1 MPASNTTCVAQ
12 WTVNTYQIIFDAT
25 GGEGGEVQTVDYGT
39 LPVAPTVTRTGYAF
53 AGWTPEIV
61 AATEDATYTA
71 QWTINTYQ
79 ITFDANNGTGTSVQ
93 TVNHGDVPV
102 APTVTRTGY
111 TFNGWTPAIV
121 AATANATYTAQWTI
135 NTYQITFNANGGEG
149 GEVQTVNYGTVP
161 VPPTVTQAGF
171 TFNGWTP
178 EIVAATEDTTYTA
191 TWLFN
196 YTVTFNSN
204 GGTAVAPI
212 IVPFGGIINKPEPDP
227 TKAGNTFAGWFWDEG
242 LTNEVQWPI
251 TIPDDQ
257 PASGVKASAQDTN
270 PQLELVLYAAWE
282 LNTYEITFDAAG
294 GEGGEVQ
301 TVDYGTL
308 PVAPTVTRAG
318 YTFAGWTPDIVV
330 ATADATYTAQWTAI
344 TYQITF
350 DANGGEGGTVLTVN
364 EGDIPVAP
372 TVTRDGYTFV
382 EWTPAIVAA
391 TADATYTAV
400 WEEIP
405 VGQTTITFNSAGGS
419 AVSPITGDIGSPV
432 TAPAD
437 PTREGYTFMGWSP
450 ALPETF
456 PAEDLEVTALWN
468 VNTYYAI
475 FMVDGEEYAKVPV
488 DFGGVITPPEA
499 PEKEGYIF
507 EGWDSIPDTM
517 PANDVV
523 INALFT
529 EDGVPNTGSNNAVT
543 AAIVLLAVS
552 VATLS
557 AARIAKKEDEE

>member
-1 MPASNTTCVAQ
+1 MDEG
-12 WTVNTYQIIFDAT
+12 TV
-25 GGEGGEVQTVDYGT
+25 
-39 LPVAPTVTRTGYAF
+39 PVPPVVTREGYTF
-53 AGWTPEIV
+53 VVWTPEIV
-61 AATEDATYTA
+61 AATE
-71 QWTINTYQ
+71 
-79 ITFDANNGTGTSVQ
+79 
-93 TVNHGDVPV
+93 
-102 APTVTRTGY
+102 
-111 TFNGWTPAIV
+111 
-121 AATANATYTAQWTI
+121 
-135 NTYQITFNANGGEG
+135 
-149 GEVQTVNYGTVP
+149 
-161 VPPTVTQAGF
+161 
-171 TFNGWTP
+171 
-178 EIVAATEDTTYTA
+178 
-191 TWLFN
+191 
-196 YTVTFNSN
+196 
-204 GGTAVAPI
+204 
-212 IVPFGGIINKPEPDP
+212 
-227 TKAGNTFAGWFWDEG
+227 
-242 LTNEVQWPI
+242 
-251 TIPDDQ
+251 
-257 PASGVKASAQDTN
+257 
-270 PQLELVLYAAWE
+270 
-282 LNTYEITFDAAG
+282 
-294 GEGGEVQ
+294 
-301 TVDYGTL
+301 
-308 PVAPTVTRAG
+308 
-318 YTFAGWTPDIVV
+318 
-330 ATADATYTAQWTAI
+330 
-344 TYQITF
+344 
-350 DANGGEGGTVLTVN
+350 
-364 EGDIPVAP
+364 
-372 TVTRDGYTFV
+372 
-382 EWTPAIVAA
+382 
-391 TADATYTAV
+391 DATYTAV

-557 AARIAKKEDEE
+557 AARLPKKRTKNKRCKPLKPG